1 MTFKSYLQNELP
13 PEFISGDKGIG
24 WFDLH
29 KIYSTCPAR
38 YKFEER
44 DNKNVTAIAEHAAIL
59 NPAEFERRFIREP
72 AKEDYVDALT
82 SDKDICAW
90 LKDKGVGGY
99 SGKKYPELLELVKQT
114 GDKPLIWN
122 ELLAEFYS
130 SIGNKSAV
138 PASTFD
144 KILQMRAVI
153 FGNKKFAEKVSDSFN
168 DVTLIGE
175 FNGVLMHLRY
185 DVISHNGDI
194 IDYVGC
200 TSADPDEFKNQA
212 IRGGYYM
219 KQALLHDAFVQ
230 AYGHRPASQSILA
243 QERNFPNIPVNF
255 NITDVFLEIGRIQYK
270 AAINLFKQCSE
281 KDVWPTYTLN
291 DDATD
296 LEVPSWYSK
305 RFGLEV
311 K

>member
-24 WFDLH
+24 WFDLW
-29 KIYSTCPAR
+29 KFYSTCPA
-38 YKFEER
+38 KWKHSEKKER
-44 DNKNVTAIAEHAAIL
+44 NIKPIAEHAAIL
-59 NPAEFERRFIREP
+59 NPAEFDRRFIREP
-72 AKEDYVDALT
+72 AKEDYIDALT

-122 ELLAEFYS
+122 EFLAEFYS

-153 FGNKKFAEKVSDSFN
+153 FGNEKFAKKVSGSFN
-168 DVTLIGE
+168 DVTVIGE
-175 FNGVLMHLRY
+175 INGILMHLRY
-185 DVISHNGDI
+185 DVMSTNADI

-200 TSADPDEFKNQA
+200 TSADPEEFKNQA

-219 KQALLHDAFVQ
+219 KQALLYDAFVQ
-230 AYGHRPASQSILA
+230 AYGRPPSSQSILA
-243 QERNFPNIPVNF
+243 QEDTFPNIPVNF
-255 NITDVFLEIGRIQYK
+255 NVVSSMIEIGRIQYRSATSLLRK
-270 AAINLFKQCSE
+270 CMD
-281 KDVWPTYTLN
+281 KDIWPTYTLN

-305 RFGLEV
+305 RFGLDV
-311 K
+311 